1 LTGPGRGAAG
11 SREVPWWLVAIGC
24 LGLAFLIA
32 ILTSELHAQIFAT
45 VIRGLH
51 ITLFVTAVGFA
62 LAAAA
67 GLGVA
72 VCALSRHRL
81 LREAARFLVEILRG
95 IPFMVLL
102 LYVAFV
108 GAPALVAFAN
118 LVREPLGLEP
128 WLTRDFSFLWR
139 AIIALALA
147 YCPFIAEVFRAGIQS
162 VDRGQV
168 EAAKSLGLDGWQRFR
183 LVVLPQAIRIILPPL
198 GNDFV
203 AMLKDSSIVSVLG
216 VADVTQLGKIYA
228 AGSFRYLE
236 TYNVVAVIY
245 LFLTI
250 SLSLVLRALE
260 RRLRASER
268 GETRRPGR
276 IS

>member
-1 LTGPGRGAAG
+1 MTGPGRGAAG